1 MLHKCVKKIDSNFHK
16 YSIVTHIKTPLQTK
30 MSFVNWIRDY
40 IQNIEPAW
48 LAKNPNPKLIN
59 YLKRNPAMIDWKVL
73 SANPNAIDLF
83 IYDYGISELHPS
95 HYIDWSQMCL
105 NPHPE
110 ALRLIKE
117 RHAINMEKYN
127 GGKRLDPA
135 CILHWQNLSKNTN
148 PDAIAFL
155 KENPQNVCFYRQ
167 EQEREYDPHEDD
179 PDYDPYEEKE
189 NLYGHQPY
197 QPEDDMFQEDSPEE
211 YFLFEMC
218 ENPAAIDFVKE
229 TNQIT
234 LAHLTK
240 NTSDQAL
247 EIIKEDIKHIDD
259 PYSLCWL
266 SENTNS
272 LAIELLEENPDKI
285 VWPSLCKNTNPKA
298 FALLEKNPEKI
309 DWSYLSANPNA
320 IELLKKNPDKI
331 DWRWLCKNPEANQL
345 IKKVMRDEVCI
356 HIIDKL
362 DWRWLSANPCIFK

>member
-1 MLHKCVKKIDSNFHK
+1 
-16 YSIVTHIKTPLQTK
+16 
-30 MSFVNWIRDY
+30 MSFINFVRDN
-40 IQNIEPAW
+40 IQNIEPEC
-48 LAKNPNPKLIN
+48 LAMNPNPKLIN
-59 YLKRNPAMIDWKVL
+59 YLKRNPAMIDWKAL

-105 NPHPE
+105 NPHPQ

-117 RHAINMEKYN
+117 RHSMNMEKYN
-127 GGKRLDPA
+127 KGKRIDPA

-148 PDAIAFL
+148 PAAIAFL
-155 KENPQNVCFYRQ
+155 KENPKNVCFYRQ
-167 EQEREYDPHEDD
+167 EHEYDPHEDD
-179 PDYDPYEEKE
+179 PDFDPYENK
-189 NLYGHQPY
+189 NQYGDQPY
-197 QPEDDMFQEDSPEE
+197 QTEDMFGNDSPGE
-211 YFLFEMC
+211 YFCFEMC

-229 TNQIT
+229 KNEIT

-247 EIIKEDIKHIDD
+247 EIITEDIKYIND

-298 FALLEKNPEKI
+298 LALLEKNPGKI
-309 DWSYLSANPNA
+309 DWTYLSANPNA
-320 IELLKKNPDKI
+320 IELLEQNPDKI
-331 DWRWLCKNPEANQL
+331 DWRWVCKNPKGVHL
-345 IKKVMRDEVCI
+345 FKKFLRNDMYYDQF
-356 HIIDKL
+356 IDKL
-362 DWRWLSANPCIFK
+362 DWRWLSANPCIFKNK

>member
-1 MLHKCVKKIDSNFHK
+1 
-16 YSIVTHIKTPLQTK
+16 
-30 MSFVNWIRDY
+30 
-40 IQNIEPAW
+40 
-48 LAKNPNPKLIN
+48 
-59 YLKRNPAMIDWKVL
+59 MIDWKAL

-95 HYIDWSQMCL
+95 HYIHWQQMCL

-117 RHAINMEKYN
+117 RHSMNMEKYN
-127 GGKRLDPA
+127 RGKRIDPA

-155 KENPQNVCFYRQ
+155 KENPKNVCFYRQ
-167 EQEREYDPHEDD
+167 EYEYDPREDD
-179 PDYDPYEEKE
+179 PDYDPYEKK
-189 NLYGHQPY
+189 NIYGDQPY
-197 QPEDDMFQEDSPEE
+197 QPEDMFNDDTPAE
-211 YFLFEMC
+211 YSWHEMC
-218 ENPAAIDFVKE
+218 ENPAAIDFVEK
-229 TNQIT
+229 NDQIT

-247 EIIKEDIKHIDD
+247 EIIKKHIKYVND

-298 FALLEKNPEKI
+298 FALLEKNPDKI
-309 DWSYLSANPNA
+309 DWTYLSANPNA
-320 IELLKKNPDKI
+320 IEFLEQNLDKI
-331 DWRWLCKNPEANQL
+331 DWRWVCKNPKAVHL
-345 IKKVMRDEVCI
+345 FKKSLYNNMYYDQF
-356 HIIDKL
+356 IDKL